1 MGLRAACLECEA
13 ILTDLY
19 STLKFEVSGRV
30 ATVTLNRPDVR
41 NAFGAQTIREL
52 TVLFA
57 SLNGRRDISVVVLKG
72 EGKSFCAGADLAYMQ
87 SMANFSLSENE
98 QEARNLHEMFWMVR
112 ACPHPVVGKVQ
123 GHAMGGGLGLT
134 ALCDIVGAV
143 DGTQFC
149 FSEVKLGL
157 APAVISP
164 FVLERMQISHAR
176 RYMISGEVFDAAAAK
191 EAGLV
196 HFAGSEAEVDAF
208 VERTVAA
215 ITQNGPDA
223 VRATKGLLR
232 AVLEISS
239 WPAKTEL
246 TTQVIAER
254 RVSEEGQ
261 EGMRSFLEKRAPKW
275 RST

>member
-13 ILTDLY
+13 ILADLY

-98 QEARNLHEMFWMVR
+98 QEARSLHEMFWMVR
-112 ACPHPVVGKVQ
+112 ACPHPVVGKIQ

-196 HFAGSEAEVDAF
+196 HFSGSEAEVDAF
-208 VERTVAA
+208 VERTVTA

-239 WPAKTEL
+239 WPAKAEL

-275 RST
+275 RAT